1 MALEDIQVVEG
12 RRVRVVVGLDARK
25 MNVRSLLHLGIS
37 ILVKMR
43 GLGLTAVRLA
53 VRGKAEATN
62 LLLEKQLN
70 DKERVQATL

>member
-1 MALEDIQVVEG
+1 VALEDIQVVEG